1 MRLVNHSHPISGVGA
16 LTADRPDHLPEI
28 RDGLRAGIS
37 ALAVHL
43 LGDPVR
49 GGRTTKTLKFGTRS
63 GSLHVEISGPK
74 QGLWFD
80 HAENLGGDALAL
92 IQHINGGSFPDAVSW
107 AANWLGI
114 DIGRPVPKPA
124 PDHAAAQQ
132 RERERKRAEAAAQEA
147 QDAAERVS
155 RARRLWS
162 RRKSLAGSLGS
173 VYLASRG
180 ITEPAGG
187 WPDAV
192 GFLPASSVT
201 FPDKNQEGREVWRN
215 VPCGGAFILAATDE
229 SGEVQ
234 AVQRIYVD
242 HAGRNIRDW
251 NGGKIKITNGDMSG
265 TGAVVRLRAR

>member
-124 PDHAAAQQ
+124 PDHAAAQR

-155 RARRLWS
+155 RAPEVLEPPRIPGGLPGRRLFGLTRHYGTRW
-162 RRKSLAGSLGS
+162 RLARC
-173 VYLASRG
+173 RG
-180 ITEPAGG
+180 VSARQ
-187 WPDAV
+187 
-192 GFLPASSVT
+192 FRHLP
-201 FPDKNQEGREVWRN
+201 
-215 VPCGGAFILAATDE
+215 
-229 SGEVQ
+229 
-234 AVQRIYVD
+234 
-242 HAGRNIRDW
+242 
-251 NGGKIKITNGDMSG
+251 
-265 TGAVVRLRAR
+265 